1 MPSTAIATVAKMLEP
16 LPEPVQ
22 QRVVEHLREY
32 LLDVEDE
39 QTWDALTERTQPELA
54 AAAERARQQIAEGQA
69 KPLDADKL

>member
-1 MPSTAIATVAKMLEP
+1 MSSTAIATLTKMLEP

-39 QTWDALTERTQPELA
+39 QSWDAKINCTQPELA
-54 AAAERARQQIAEGQA
+54 AAAQRARQEIAQGQSQ
-69 KPLDADKL
+69 PLDLDQL